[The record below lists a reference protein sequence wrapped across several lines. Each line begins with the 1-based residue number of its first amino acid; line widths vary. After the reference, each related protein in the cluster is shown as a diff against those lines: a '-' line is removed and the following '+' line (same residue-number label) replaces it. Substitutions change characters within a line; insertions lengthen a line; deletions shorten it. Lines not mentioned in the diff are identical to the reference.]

1 MSTENL
7 RVLIVAEH
15 ASLKFGGEAILPAHY
30 FRILRQRGIEAWLIV
45 HERTR
50 EELTTYFADEL
61 DRIHFIQDNFWH
73 RLLWHLSKPLPHRIA
88 LFTTGYGLRL
98 ITQVEQLRLTRQ
110 LVKQQNVTIVHQ
122 PIPVSPK
129 EPSMIRNV
137 GAPVIIGPM
146 NGGMNYPPAF
156 QHLEKPWVQHTIGIG
171 RMMSN
176 LFNRLIPGKLEADVL
191 LVANARTRQALPQGV
206 KGKVIEIP
214 ENGVDLSLWKSELK
228 PSITTSTAQ
237 QSETEPQPA
246 KLVRFVYVGRLVDWK
261 AVDLLLFAFRRVA
274 EQYPAVLEIVG
285 DGPERANLEAQAEA
299 LKLTQDPEIS
309 RLKGFVQ
316 FSGWLSQAECAL
328 RLQTADVLVMS
339 SLMECG
345 GAAALEAMA
354 MGLPVIATNWGG
366 FTDYL
371 NESCGILVDP
381 SSPEEFIE
389 GLGAAMLRLAG
400 QPELRQAMGQ
410 TGRQRI
416 IDYFN
421 WDTKADRII
430 EIYQETI
437 DRVATPSGTPSLSDS
452 LPLKKAPTF

>member
-15 ASLKFGGEAILPAHY
+15 ASLKFGGEAILPVHY

-50 EELTTYFADEL
+50 EELTTYFADHI
-61 DRIHFIQDNFWH
+61 DRIYFIQDNFWH
-73 RLLWHLSKPLPHRIA
+73 RLFWNLSKPLPHRVG
-88 LFTTGYGLRL
+88 LFTTGFGLRL
-98 ITQVEQLRLTRQ
+98 LTQVQQLRLTRR
-110 LVKQQNVTIVHQ
+110 LVKEHNVTIVHQ

-129 EPSMIRNV
+129 EPSMIRQV

-156 QHLEKPWVQHTIGIG
+156 QHLEKSWVRYTVGIG

-176 LFNRLIPGKLEADVL
+176 LFNRLMAGKLEADVL
-191 LVANARTRQALPQGV
+191 LVANARTHQALPQGIQ
-206 KGKVIEIP
+206 GKVIELP
-214 ENGVDLSLWKSELK
+214 ENGVDLALWKSELQ
-228 PSITTSTAQ
+228 PSTSTVQPPEAID
-237 QSETEPQPA
+237 QSPA
-246 KLVRFVYVGRLVDWK
+246 LVRFVYVGRLVDWK

-274 EQYPAVLEIVG
+274 EQYPAVLEIIG
-285 DGPERANLEAQAEA
+285 DGVERANLEAQAAE
-299 LKLTQDPEIS
+299 LRLTQAPETAH
-309 RLKGFVQ
+309 LKGFVQ
-316 FSGWLSQAECAL
+316 FSGWLSQAECAA
-328 RLQTADVLVMS
+328 RLQAADVLVMS

-381 SSPEEFIE
+381 SSPQEFIE
-389 GLGAAMLRLAG
+389 GLSNAMLRLAS
-400 QPELRQAMGQ
+400 QSELRQAMGQ
-410 TGRQRI
+410 AGRQRI

-421 WDTKADRII
+421 WDTKVDRMI

-437 DRVATPSGTPSLSDS
+437 DRATHPTDTSPIPNR
-452 LPLKKAPTF
+452 LPLKKAAMF